1 MNLASYYAYWAQM
14 RGDQPA
20 AVFKDRRLTWAE
32 LDRQADAVAACLQQ
46 LGAAPG
52 DRVGC
57 LLDNGLE
64 WVVSWAAV
72 HKAGCILVPLNP
84 RYGDVELREIAALVD
99 CQALISTAA
108 QAARL
113 DARFGVPEQAA
124 QPVSLFALR
133 GPQAPL
139 TFEQATAAAGRPAPT
154 ERGGDDVALITFT
167 SGSTGRPKGAV
178 LTHRAL
184 DTMAFGMTLAFRYTS
199 QDRMLLLAPFA
210 FTGGLVCV
218 YVPAYII
225 GACIHIEDTLD
236 APRALETIARERI
249 TVMMGVPI
257 LWERMAASPG
267 FAAADLS
274 SLRTATTGG
283 APVSQTLLKQYVD
296 KGVGIVQTYGCTEAA
311 GFITIPSA
319 ATGLAKPWACG
330 GPVPSLQ
337 LRIVDDAQQPCAAGT
352 VGEIQLRGGQM
363 FSGYWNDAA
372 STRDAW
378 LGDPQTGWY
387 RTGDVGCLDEDGH
400 VQITDRKKN
409 MVISGG
415 VNVYPAEVERT
426 LGTLAGVDEVLA
438 FGMPDAQWGERLVA
452 VVHGPAALDLP
463 QLMTQARTAL
473 GAYKT
478 PKEILR
484 SSEPLPRT
492 STGKLLR
499 SQLSALYARLT
510 TERNGA

>member
-1 MNLASYYAYWAQM
+1 MNLANYCAYWANM

-20 AVFKDRRLTWAE
+20 AVFKGRTLTWAE
-32 LDRQADAVAACLQQ
+32 LDRQADAVAASLQQ
-46 LGAAPG
+46 LGTAPG
-52 DRVGC
+52 DRIGC

-64 WVVSWAAV
+64 WVVTWAAV
-72 HKAGCILVPLNP
+72 HKAGGILVPLNP
-84 RYGDVELREIAALVD
+84 RYGDVELGEIAKLVD
-99 CQALISTAA
+99 CTALVSTAT

-113 DARFGVPEQAA
+113 DKRFAVPAGSP
-124 QPVSLFALR
+124 QPVCIFPLR
-133 GPQAPL
+133 SAQAPL
-139 TFEQATAAAGRPAPT
+139 AFERAIATAARPTPT

-178 LTHRAL
+178 LTHRAI

-199 QDRMLLLAPFA
+199 RDRMLLLAPFA

-218 YVPAYII
+218 YVPAYIL

-236 APRALETIARERI
+236 APRALATIERERI

-267 FAAADLS
+267 FAAADLG

-283 APVSQTLLKQYVD
+283 APVSQALLKQYVD

-311 GFITIPSA
+311 GFIAIPSPA
-319 ATGLAKPWACG
+319 AGAAKPWACG

-337 LRIVDDAQQPCAAGT
+337 MRVVDEERQPCAAGD

-363 FSGYWNDAA
+363 FAGYWNDADA
-372 STRDAW
+372 SAEAW
-378 LGDPQTGWY
+378 TPDRWY
-387 RTGDVGCLDEDGH
+387 RTGDLGRLDEAGH

-426 LGTLAGVDEVLA
+426 LGHLAGVDEVLA
-438 FGMPDAQWGERLVA
+438 FGVPDAQWGERLVA
-452 VVHGPAALDLP
+452 VVHGGAALDLP
-463 QLMTQARTAL
+463 ALMAEARTAL

-484 SSEPLPRT
+484 SPEPLPRT

-499 SQLSALYARLT
+499 AQLPALYERLT
-510 TERNGA
+510 APRTDSP